1 MDLDQHCLNGQA
13 QDLVSTVAFFKL
25 SPADEQ
31 RAQARRAQAAAPR
44 AHFAPTRVAA
54 PATKAFG
61 RIADDSG
68 HGGTSL
74 GVNLD
79 NAIQSHA
86 NWRAR
91 LRTAVA
97 KRETLD
103 ADSLFRDDCCDLG
116 EWLYGAGGSKYG
128 GKPSFV
134 NLLESHRQFHQEA
147 GKVAHLI
154 NQRAYEEAEK
164 QLKNNTGFSRA
175 SQKVGAAVIQL
186 AKELKVKMAAAS
198 APKAAAPLRQVPFGS
213 AAKPKPAG
221 SQDGDWES
229 F

>member
-1 MDLDQHCLNGQA
+1 MFC
-13 QDLVSTVAFFKL
+13 
-25 SPADEQ
+25 
-31 RAQARRAQAAAPR
+31 
-44 AHFAPTRVAA
+44 
-54 PATKAFG
+54 
-61 RIADDSG
+61 
-68 HGGTSL
+68 GGPVFCGWICPL
-74 GVNLD
+74 G
-79 NAIQSHA
+79 S
-86 NWRAR
+86 
-91 LRTAVA
+91 
-97 KRETLD
+97 
-103 ADSLFRDDCCDLG
+103 LG